1 MSLTVPEASVDAEA
15 ATVRPETLHS
25 LPHGS
30 SAQASANA
38 GVDRPRPRPAGVPV
52 NASLRAVVFVSRV
65 DDELDRVMRYLAFL
79 GTDSVRAVHLGD
91 TDAALGA
98 QFWARYG
105 RALEFVPP
113 RNGIGGRRRAVHHA
127 RAIVR
132 AEQAA
137 EPDGLLAVVVPAS
150 RDGRGLVRRASD
162 RRVRA
167 GMLNES
173 GVLILNLP

>member
-1 MSLTVPEASVDAEA
+1 
-15 ATVRPETLHS
+15 
-25 LPHGS
+25 
-30 SAQASANA
+30 
-38 GVDRPRPRPAGVPV
+38 
-52 NASLRAVVFVSRV
+52 
-65 DDELDRVMRYLAFL
+65 MRYLAFL

-105 RALEFVPP
+105 RALDFVPP
-113 RNGIGGRRRAVHHA
+113 RHRIAGGRRAVRRARAVG
-127 RAIVR
+127 R

-137 EPDGLLAVVVPAS
+137 EPEGLLAVVVPGS
-150 RDGRGLVRRASD
+150 RDGRGLVRRASE